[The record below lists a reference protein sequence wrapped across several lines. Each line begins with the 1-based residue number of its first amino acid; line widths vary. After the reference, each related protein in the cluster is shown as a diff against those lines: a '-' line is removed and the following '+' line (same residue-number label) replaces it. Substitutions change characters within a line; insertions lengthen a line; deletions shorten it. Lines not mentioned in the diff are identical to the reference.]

1 MLEKSFPIQILGP
14 QEKGK
19 YTKLEILFSLPFLSE
34 NLSGLKHSGS
44 HQFSG
49 K

>member
-1 MLEKSFPIQILGP
+1 MLEKTFPIQILGP

-19 YTKLEILFSLPFLSE
+19 YTKLEILFSFPLPE
-34 NLSGLKHSGS
+34 NLSGLKLSGFC
-44 HQFSG
+44 QFSG